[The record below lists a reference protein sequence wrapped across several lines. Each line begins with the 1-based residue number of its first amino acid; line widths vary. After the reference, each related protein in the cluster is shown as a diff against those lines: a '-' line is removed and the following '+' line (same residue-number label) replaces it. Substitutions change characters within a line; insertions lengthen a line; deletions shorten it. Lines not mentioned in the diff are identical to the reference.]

1 MSSRQLGAERAAA
14 LRAAALTYGEVGG
27 TSCADLPAG
36 YHLVE
41 GSRTVVGRD
50 FEEAAELLM
59 TWQVPVRAGLRV
71 APSAPRVA
79 LDEVVE
85 MRLGVGPVAIRIPC
99 RVVAVVDEPDR
110 VGFAY
115 GTLPGHPERG
125 EELFLLER
133 GAQGEPVFTIRAFS
147 RPGTVLTTVGGPA
160 ARWFQRLMTR
170 RYLRALDGPA

>member
-1 MSSRQLGAERAAA
+1 MSSEPLAPARAAA
-14 LRAAALTYGEVGG
+14 PRAAPLTYGEVGG
-27 TSCADLPAG
+27 TSGAVLPAG
-36 YHLVE
+36 YHVVE
-41 GSRTVVGRD
+41 GSRTVVGRA

-59 TWQVPVRAGLRV
+59 TWEVPLRAGLRV

-85 MRLGVGPVAIRIPC
+85 MRLGVGPAAIRIPC
-99 RVVAVVDEPDR
+99 RVVAVVEESGR

-115 GTLPGHPERG
+115 GTLPGHPECG

-147 RPGTVLTTVGGPA
+147 RPGTVLTRVGGPA

-170 RYLRALDGPA
+170 RYLRALDGSA

>member
-1 MSSRQLGAERAAA
+1 MSSSRLGARRTAT
-14 LRAAALTYGEVGG
+14 LRAAPLTYDEVGA
-27 TSCADLPAG
+27 TSTADLPSG
-36 YHLVE
+36 YHVVE
-41 GSRTVVGRD
+41 GSRAVVGRG

-71 APSAPRVA
+71 AASAPRVG

-85 MRLGVGPVAIRIPC
+85 MRLGAGPVAIRIPC
-99 RVVAVVDEPDR
+99 RVVTVVDEPGR

-133 GAQGEPVFTIRAFS
+133 GAEGEPVFTIRAFS
-147 RPGTVLTTVGGPA
+147 RPGTVLTKIGGPA

>member
-1 MSSRQLGAERAAA
+1 MSSRPLGGERVAA
-14 LRAAALTYGEVGG
+14 LRAAPLTYEEVGG
-27 TSCADLPAG
+27 TSRSVLPPG
-36 YHLVE
+36 YHVVE
-41 GSRTVVGRD
+41 GSRTVVGRGFD
-50 FEEAAELLM
+50 EAAALLM

-85 MRLGVGPVAIRIPC
+85 MRLGLGPLAVRIPC

-115 GTLPGHPERG
+115 GTLPGHPECG

-147 RPGTVLTTVGGPA
+147 RPGTVLTKVGGPA

-170 RYLRALDGPA
+170 RYLRALDAAS

>member
-1 MSSRQLGAERAAA
+1 MSSEQLGASRAAA
-14 LRAAALTYGEVGG
+14 LRAAPLTYDEVGA
-27 TSCADLPAG
+27 TAAADLPSG
-36 YHLVE
+36 YHVVE
-41 GSRTVVGRD
+41 GSRAVVGRD
-50 FEEAAELLM
+50 FEDAAALLM
-59 TWQVPVRAGLRV
+59 AWRVPVRAGLRV
-71 APSAPRVA
+71 AASAPRVA

-85 MRLGVGPVAIRIPC
+85 MRLGAGPVAIRIPC
-99 RVVAVVDEPDR
+99 RVVAVVDEPGR

-147 RPGTVLTTVGGPA
+147 RPGTVLTKVGGPA

-170 RYLRALDGPA
+170 RYLCALDAAS

>member
-1 MSSRQLGAERAAA
+1 MSSRQLGAARATA
-14 LRAAALTYGEVGG
+14 LRAAPLTYAEVGG
-27 TSCADLPAG
+27 TSSAVLPSG
-36 YHLVE
+36 YHVVE

-50 FEEAAELLM
+50 LEGAAALLM

-99 RVVAVVDEPDR
+99 RIVAVVEEPDR

-115 GTLPGHPERG
+115 GTLPGHPECG

-133 GAQGEPVFTIRAFS
+133 GGSGEPVFTIRAFS
-147 RPGTVLTTVGGPA
+147 RAGTTLTKVGGPA

-170 RYLRALDGPA
+170 RYLRALDGTG